1 MLRARAMSHD
11 VLPTWAYAAALAS
24 LPLQTPQRLRLLINL
39 GDPTV
44 TWTRI
49 VSGDDVVQRVPKD
62 VQRAWASSSVENPQK
77 MFEDCQRS
85 GIDVTYCGAVGY
97 PETLV
102 GDPSAPAVLFSR
114 GNLSHLKNRRVGII
128 GTRHPTRSGARMAFR
143 LGAALGAEEIAVVSG
158 LARGIDV
165 EAHAGVMSLQ
175 QMSVP
180 PIAVVASGLDVVY
193 PAEHK
198 RIWEEIS
205 RDGLIISEAPPGTD
219 PAPYRFPLRNRII
232 AALSEVLV
240 VVESGHKGGSMITV
254 REAIKRDVTVMAVPG
269 SPDVRQS
276 EGTTALLRDG
286 CAPVGDVADILV
298 ALGLDTRRR
307 HGWCDTRE
315 IPTQEERHLL
325 DAMGSVPRSIDEL
338 ALTVA
343 LPVIDV
349 AIMLGRLE
357 AKQWTSHT
365 DGWWEALLH

>member
-1 MLRARAMSHD
+1 MSHS
-11 VLPTWAYAAALAS
+11 VLPQWAYATALAC
-24 LPLQTPQRLRLLINL
+24 LPLQTPHRLRHLIDVGEPHQTWERIVGGEKVMPHLAQDVQQAWAGSSQQLVVHMFEACQRHNIDVTFRGDQNYPATLL
-39 GDPTV
+39 GDP
-44 TWTRI
+44 
-49 VSGDDVVQRVPKD
+49 
-62 VQRAWASSSVENPQK
+62 
-77 MFEDCQRS
+77 
-85 GIDVTYCGAVGY
+85 
-97 PETLV
+97 L
-102 GDPSAPAVLFSR
+102 APAVLFSR
-114 GNLSHLKNRRVGII
+114 GNLSHLENRRVGII

-143 LGAALGAEEIAVVSG
+143 LGAELGAQHVAVVSG

-165 EAHAGVMSLQ
+165 EAHAGVMSQQ
-175 QMSVP
+175 QMYVP

-198 RIWEEIS
+198 KIWNEIS
-205 RDGLIISEAPPGTD
+205 QQGLIISEAPPGTE

-254 REAIKRDVTVMAVPG
+254 REAMKRDVTVMAVPG

-286 CAPVGDVADILV
+286 CAPVGDVTDILV
-298 ALGLDTRRR
+298 ALGLDTRRLN
-307 HGWCDTRE
+307 GWCDTRE
-315 IPTQEERHLL
+315 IPTREEKYVL
-325 DAMGSVPRSIDEL
+325 DAMGPVPRSIDEL

-357 AKQWTSHT
+357 AKQWVSHT

>member
-1 MLRARAMSHD
+1 MSRD
-11 VLPTWAYAAALAS
+11 LLPAWAYAAALAA
-24 LPLQTPQRLRLLINL
+24 LPLQTPQRVRQLINK
-39 GDPTV
+39 GDPAE
-44 TWTRI
+44 TWMRI
-49 VSGDDVVQRVPKD
+49 VGRQGVLVKVPNEVQL
-62 VQRAWASSSVENPQK
+62 AWSSSPPDGPMVMYEA
-77 MFEDCQRS
+77 CQRHS
-85 GIDVTYCGAVGY
+85 IDVTFRGADCY
-97 PETLV
+97 PETLM
-102 GDPSAPAVLFSR
+102 GDPFAPAVLFSQ
-114 GNLSHLKNRRVGII
+114 GNLSHLQNRRVGII

-143 LGAALGAEEIAVVSG
+143 LGAELGAAEVAVVSG

-165 EAHAGVMSLQ
+165 EAHSGVMSQ
-175 QMSVP
+175 QHMSVP

-193 PAEHK
+193 PSEHK
-198 RIWEEIS
+198 KMWENIS
-205 RDGLIISEAPPGTD
+205 RHGLIISESPPGTE

-254 REAIKRDVTVMAVPG
+254 REAMKRDVTVMAVPG
-269 SPDVRQS
+269 SPEVRQS

-286 CAPVGDVADILV
+286 CAPVADVTDILV

-307 HGWCDTRE
+307 HQWCDTRE
-315 IPTQEERHLL
+315 MPTREERCIL

-357 AKQWTSHT
+357 ATQWVSHT
-365 DGWWEALLH
+365 DGWWEALLN

>member
-1 MLRARAMSHD
+1 MRNSH
-11 VLPTWAYAAALAS
+11 LPAWASAAALAS
-24 LPLQTPQRLRLLINL
+24 LPLQTPQRLRQLIDV
-39 GDPTV
+39 GDPTE
-44 TWTRI
+44 TWARI
-49 VSGDDVVQRVPKD
+49 VSGNDVVVHVPD
-62 VQRAWASSSVENPQK
+62 EVQRAWACASPQSPYDMYEK
-77 MFEDCQRS
+77 CQRHS
-85 GIDVTYCGAVGY
+85 IEVTYRGAIEY
-97 PETLV
+97 PGALS
-102 GDPSAPAVLFSR
+102 GDPFAPAVLFSR
-114 GNLSHLKNRRVGII
+114 GSLSHLVHRRVGII

-143 LGAALGAEEIAVVSG
+143 LGAALAAENIAVVSG

-165 EAHAGVMSLQ
+165 EAHTGVMSLPHKT
-175 QMSVP
+175 VP
-180 PIAVVASGLDVVY
+180 PVAVVASGLDVVY

-198 RIWEEIS
+198 KIWEEIAHM
-205 RDGLIISEAPPGTD
+205 GLIVSEAPPGTE
-219 PAPYRFPLRNRII
+219 PTPYRFPLRNRII

-254 REAIKRDVTVMAVPG
+254 REAMKRDVTVMAVPG

-307 HGWCDTRE
+307 QGWCDTRE
-315 IPTQEERHLL
+315 IPTNEEKYILQ
-325 DAMGSVPRSIDEL
+325 AMGSTPRSMDEL

-357 AKQWTSHT
+357 AKQWVSHT
-365 DGWWEALLH
+365 DGWWEALLN